1 MMTGKSVFFREA
13 TLAICGHLDIKTA
26 LFEIFKV
33 LQKWMPLDRMYIEL
47 YEPETNCLRIIA
59 KASQSG
65 GENQDI
71 LLPLPKAAKS
81 QVKSAKATTQDDPQ
95 HSFIMENEPG
105 PISLYLLEKLNLP
118 LSSVLGLPL
127 IIKREPF
134 GAFILTAKGTGRYAA
149 EHGQLLT
156 MLREPFYI
164 ALSNALKHRSIQKLK
179 NLLADDNRFLQSEL
193 SRKWGDEIVGADF
206 GLRGVM
212 ELVRQV
218 AVLNSPVL
226 LLGETGVGKDVM
238 ANAVHQLSLRQK
250 NPFIVVN
257 CGGIPENLIDSELFG
272 HEKGAFTG
280 ALTKKRG
287 RFERAD
293 TGTIFLDEIGELP
306 PQAQVRLLRVL
317 QDQVIERIGGTSSI
331 RLDIRIIAATNR
343 DLEKMVKEGNFREDL
358 WFRLN
363 VFPIVIPPLRD
374 RRLDI
379 PALVQ
384 YLIEQKSRDM
394 NLPDIPKLADDALEA
409 LVDYNW
415 PGNVRELQNIV
426 ERSLILNPRGPI
438 SFDHLTKKQNSRP
451 IVETS
456 TGNGPYRLDDVIT
469 AHINKVLVKTNG
481 KVHGPKG
488 AASLLG
494 INASTLRNKMNK
506 LGIQYKKRQK

>member
-1 MMTGKSVFFREA
+1 MMMGKSAFFREA

-26 LFEIFKV
+26 LFATFKV
-33 LQKWMPLDRMYIEL
+33 LQKWMPLDRMYVEL

-59 KASQSG
+59 KATESG
-65 GENQDI
+65 GESQDI
-71 LLPLPKAAKS
+71 LLPLPKEAKS
-81 QVKSAKATTQDDPQ
+81 QVQTVKATIQDDPQ
-95 HSFIMENEPG
+95 HSFMMENEPG
-105 PISLYLLEKLNLP
+105 PVSLYLLEKLNLP

-127 IIKREPF
+127 IIKGEPF
-134 GAFILTAKGTGRYAA
+134 GSFTLTAEGTGRYTA
-149 EHGQLLT
+149 EHGELLT

-164 ALSNALKHRSIQKLK
+164 ALSNALKHRSIQKLR
-179 NLLADDNRFLQSEL
+179 NLLADDNLFLRSEL

-206 GLRGVM
+206 GLRDVM

-226 LLGETGVGKDVM
+226 LLGETGVGKDVI
-238 ANAVHQLSLRQK
+238 ANAIHQLSLRQK

-293 TGTIFLDEIGELP
+293 RGTIFLDEIGELP

-317 QDQVIERIGGTSSI
+317 QDQVIERIGGTVPI

-343 DLEKMVKEGNFREDL
+343 DLEKMVKKGDFREDL

-363 VFPIVIPPLRD
+363 VFPIVIPPLRE

-379 PALVQ
+379 PAFVQ
-384 YLIEQKSRDM
+384 YFIEQKSKDM
-394 NLPDIPKLADDALEA
+394 NLPDIPKLADGALEG
-409 LVDYNW
+409 LMDYNW

-426 ERSLILNPRGPI
+426 ERSLILNPKGPV
-438 SFDHLTKKQNSRP
+438 SFDHLNRKQNSIERVERP
-451 IVETS
+451 TEE
-456 TGNGPYRLDDVIT
+456 GPYRLDDVIT
-469 AHINKVLVKTNG
+469 AHINKMLVKTGG

-488 AASLLG
+488 AAGLLG

-506 LGIQYKKRQK
+506 LGIQYKKRPK